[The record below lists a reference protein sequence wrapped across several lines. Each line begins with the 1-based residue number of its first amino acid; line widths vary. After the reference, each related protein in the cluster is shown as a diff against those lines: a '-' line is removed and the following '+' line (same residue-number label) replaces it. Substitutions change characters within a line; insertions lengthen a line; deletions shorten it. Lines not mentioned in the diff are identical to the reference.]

1 MNKPLTLG
9 SLFDGSGGFPLAGL
23 LAGIVPVWSSEIEP
37 FAIRVTEKRLP
48 QVQHFGNISGLHGA
62 KLPPVDIITFG
73 SPCQDMSI
81 AGKRTG
87 LNGSR
92 SSLFHEAIRIIRE
105 MRCASNGKYPRYI
118 VWENVPGAFSSN
130 GGEDFR
136 CVLEAICSVKDSS
149 ISIPRPA
156 GKWTKA
162 GEILAESYSLAWRV
176 LDAQYWG
183 VPQRRKRIFLV
194 ADFDGASAG
203 KILFE
208 SEGLSGYS
216 AESLRAWQRTAGSAA
231 DSSGTAGLCLCD
243 QGGERIDILK
253 ERTATLRAEAYHP
266 PCILENHPADSRLQI
281 SENGK
286 VQTLTSRCGTGGG
299 NVPLLMD
306 TPKTLKIRCG
316 KAGGGKGGLI
326 QENKSATLSCNND
339 QTVFQPKAYGI
350 SSFSSNA
357 MLSGNPHSGIYE
369 ADTARTLDTSDQS
382 PAKNQGGIAVLE
394 SYALQGSMIGRS
406 DQNGPQG
413 GGVNKD
419 VAFTLNATD
428 HHAVYAASTGNFSSA
443 FRETTP
449 TLLAR
454 DHKDPSIVSSGY
466 AVRRLT
472 PQECARLQ
480 GFPDQWCS
488 DLASENPTE
497 EEIDRW
503 AAIFEEYRKAV
514 KPESRPKS
522 RKMVQKWL
530 EDPYSDSAAYKMWGN
545 GICSSI
551 AFFVLSGIVWAVNGE
566 IEEKMR
572 T

>member
-23 LAGIVPVWSSEIEP
+23 LTGIVPVWSSEIEP

-92 SSLFHEAIRIIRE
+92 SSLFHEAIRIIQE

-194 ADFDGASAG
+194 ADFDGRRAG

-253 ERTATLRAEAYHP
+253 ERTATLRAEAHHP
-266 PCILENHPADSRLQI
+266 PCVLENHPADSRLQI

-316 KAGGGKGGLI
+316 KAGGGKGSLI

-382 PAKNQGGIAVLE
+382 PSKNQGGIAVLE

-413 GGVNKD
+413 GGVNKE

-503 AAIFEEYRKAV
+503 AAIFEEYRKVA
-514 KPESRPKS
+514 KPDSRSKS

-530 EDPYSDSAAYKMWGN
+530 QDPYRDAAEYRLWGN
-545 GICSSI
+545 GICLNV
-551 AFFVLSGIVWAVNGE
+551 AVFVLAGIVWADL
-566 IEEKMR
+566 
-572 T
+572 

>member
-23 LAGIVPVWSSEIEP
+23 LTGIVPVWSSEIEP

-81 AGKRTG
+81 AGKKTG

-92 SSLFHEAIRIIRE
+92 SSLFHEAIRIIQE

-194 ADFDGASAG
+194 ADFDGRRAG

-231 DSSGTAGLCLCD
+231 DGFGTAGLCLCD

-253 ERTATLRAEAYHP
+253 ERTATLRAEAHHP
-266 PCILENHPADSRLQI
+266 PCVLENHPADSRLQI

-316 KAGGGKGGLI
+316 KAGGGKGSLI

-382 PAKNQGGIAVLE
+382 PSKNQGGIAVLE

-413 GGVNKD
+413 GGVNKE

-503 AAIFEEYRKAV
+503 AAIFEEYRKVA
-514 KPESRPKS
+514 KPDSRSKS

-530 EDPYSDSAAYKMWGN
+530 QDPYRDAAEYRLWGN
-545 GICSSI
+545 GICLNV
-551 AFFVLSGIVWAVNGE
+551 AVFVLAGIVWADL
-566 IEEKMR
+566 
-572 T
+572 

>member
-1 MNKPLTLG
+1 MVNTQDTSSGKTSPEHFPLTAEKISAV
-9 SLFDGSGGFPLAGL
+9 SLKPSVRSKTAAFQFLDLRENGQKPERFWQNP
-23 LAGIVPVWSSEIEP
+23 IP
-37 FAIRVTEKRLP
+37 
-48 QVQHFGNISGLHGA
+48 LHGEFLMHNTGVHEPCRPPLSA
-62 KLPPVDIITFG
+62 KADI
-73 SPCQDMSI
+73 SP
-81 AGKRTG
+81 T
-87 LNGSR
+87 
-92 SSLFHEAIRIIRE
+92 
-105 MRCASNGKYPRYI
+105 P
-118 VWENVPGAFSSN
+118 
-130 GGEDFR
+130 
-136 CVLEAICSVKDSS
+136 
-149 ISIPRPA
+149 
-156 GKWTKA
+156 
-162 GEILAESYSLAWRV
+162 
-176 LDAQYWG
+176 WG
-183 VPQRRKRIFLV
+183 NLPQRRKRIFLV
-194 ADFDGASAG
+194 ADFDGTSAG

-253 ERTATLRAEAYHP
+253 ERTATLRAEAHHP
-266 PCILENHPADSRLQI
+266 PCVLENHPADSRLQI

-316 KAGGGKGGLI
+316 KAGGGKGSLI

-406 DQNGPQG
+406 DQNEPQG
-413 GGVNKD
+413 GGVNKE

-428 HHAVYAASTGNFSSA
+428 HHAVYAASTGNFSGA

-530 EDPYSDSAAYKMWGN
+530 QDPYRDAAEYRLWGN
-545 GICSSI
+545 GICLNV
-551 AFFVLSGIVWAVNGE
+551 AVFVLAGIVWADL
-566 IEEKMR
+566 
-572 T
+572 

>member
-1 MNKPLTLG
+1 MRNLTLG

>member
-231 DSSGTAGLCLCD
+231 DGFGTAGLCLCD

-253 ERTATLRAEAYHP
+253 ERTATLRAEAHHP
-266 PCILENHPADSRLQI
+266 PCVLENHPADSRLQI

-316 KAGGGKGGLI
+316 KAGGGKGSLI

-369 ADTARTLDTSDQS
+369 ADTSRTLDTSDQS

-413 GGVNKD
+413 GGVNKE

-488 DLASENPTE
+488 DLTSENPTE

-530 EDPYSDSAAYKMWGN
+530 QDSYRDAAEYRLWGN
-545 GICSSI
+545 GICLNV
-551 AFFVLSGIVWAVNGE
+551 AVFVLAGIVWADL
-566 IEEKMR
+566 
-572 T
+572 

>member
-23 LAGIVPVWSSEIEP
+23 LTGIVPVWSSEIEP

-92 SSLFHEAIRIIRE
+92 SSLFHEAIRIIQE

-194 ADFDGASAG
+194 ADFDGRRAG

-216 AESLRAWQRTAGSAA
+216 AGSLRAWQRTAGSAA
-231 DSSGTAGLCLCD
+231 DGFGTAGLCLCD

-253 ERTATLRAEAYHP
+253 ERTATLRAEAHHP
-266 PCILENHPADSRLQI
+266 PCVLENHPADSRLQI

-316 KAGGGKGGLI
+316 KAGGGKGSLI

-382 PAKNQGGIAVLE
+382 PSKNQGGIAVLE

-413 GGVNKD
+413 GGVNKE

-503 AAIFEEYRKAV
+503 AAIFEEYRKVA
-514 KPESRPKS
+514 KPDSRSKS

-530 EDPYSDSAAYKMWGN
+530 QDPYRDAAEYRLWGN
-545 GICSSI
+545 GICLNV
-551 AFFVLSGIVWAVNGE
+551 AVFVLAGIVWADL
-566 IEEKMR
+566 
-572 T
+572 

>member
-1 MNKPLTLG
+1 MHNTGVHEPCRPPLSAKADISPT
-9 SLFDGSGGFPLAGL
+9 P
-23 LAGIVPVWSSEIEP
+23 W
-37 FAIRVTEKRLP
+37 
-48 QVQHFGNISGLHGA
+48 GNL
-62 KLPPVDIITFG
+62 
-73 SPCQDMSI
+73 
-81 AGKRTG
+81 
-87 LNGSR
+87 
-92 SSLFHEAIRIIRE
+92 
-105 MRCASNGKYPRYI
+105 
-118 VWENVPGAFSSN
+118 
-130 GGEDFR
+130 
-136 CVLEAICSVKDSS
+136 
-149 ISIPRPA
+149 
-156 GKWTKA
+156 
-162 GEILAESYSLAWRV
+162 
-176 LDAQYWG
+176 
-183 VPQRRKRIFLV
+183 PQRRKRIFLV

-253 ERTATLRAEAYHP
+253 ERAATLRAEAHHP
-266 PCILENHPADSRLQI
+266 PCVLENHPADSRLQI

-316 KAGGGKGGLI
+316 KAGGGKGSLI

-394 SYALQGSMIGRS
+394 SYALQGSMVGRS

-413 GGVNKD
+413 GGVNKE

-530 EDPYSDSAAYKMWGN
+530 QDPYRDAAEYRLWGN
-545 GICSSI
+545 GICLNV
-551 AFFVLSGIVWAVNGE
+551 AVFVLAGIVWADL
-566 IEEKMR
+566 
-572 T
+572 

>member
-1 MNKPLTLG
+1 MHNLTLG

-23 LAGIVPVWSSEIEP
+23 LAGILPVWSSEIEP

-253 ERTATLRAEAYHP
+253 ERTATLWAEAHHP
-266 PCILENHPADSRLQI
+266 PCVLENHPADSRLQI

-316 KAGGGKGGLI
+316 KAGGGKGSLI
-326 QENKSATLSCNND
+326 QENRSATLSCNND

-394 SYALQGSMIGRS
+394 SYALQGSMVGRS

-413 GGVNKD
+413 GGVNKE

-530 EDPYSDSAAYKMWGN
+530 QDPYRDAAEYRLWGN
-545 GICSSI
+545 GICLNV
-551 AFFVLSGIVWAVNGE
+551 AVFVLAGIVWADL
-566 IEEKMR
+566 
-572 T
+572 

>member
-23 LAGIVPVWSSEIEP
+23 LAGIMPVWSSEIEP

-62 KLPPVDIITFG
+62 KLPSVDIITFG

-253 ERTATLRAEAYHP
+253 ERTATLRAEAHHP
-266 PCILENHPADSRLQI
+266 PCVLENHPADSRLQI
-281 SENGK
+281 SEIGK

-394 SYALQGSMIGRS
+394 SYTLQGSMIGRS

-413 GGVNKD
+413 GGVNKE

-488 DLASENPTE
+488 DLASEIPTE

-514 KPESRPKS
+514 KPESRLKS

-530 EDPYSDSAAYKMWGN
+530 QDPYRDAAEYRLWGN
-545 GICSSI
+545 GICLNV
-551 AFFVLSGIVWAVNGE
+551 AVFVLAGIVWADL
-566 IEEKMR
+566 
-572 T
+572 